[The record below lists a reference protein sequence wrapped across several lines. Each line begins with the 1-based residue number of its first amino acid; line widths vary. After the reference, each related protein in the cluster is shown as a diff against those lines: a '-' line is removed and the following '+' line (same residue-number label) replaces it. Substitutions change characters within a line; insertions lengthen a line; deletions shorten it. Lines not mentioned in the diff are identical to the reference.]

1 MGPGASRHPAVAA
14 LLSALCP
21 GLGQFYNRQWG
32 KGAGFLLGVLAGFLG
47 VLTLPSALFGS
58 ADPDQLRQSAADIPP
73 ESLGQ
78 VFTLALLALATLALA
93 IWSIVDAARSAK
105 KSA

>member
-1 MGPGASRHPAVAA
+1 VAA

-47 VLTLPSALFGS
+47 VLSLASALFGS
-58 ADPDQLRQSAADIPP
+58 ADPDQLLQSAASGIPP
-73 ESLGQ
+73 ESLRQ
-78 VFTLALLALATLALA
+78 FFTLAMLALATLAIA
-93 IWSIVDAARSAK
+93 IWSIADAARAARQSHQ
-105 KSA
+105 SDS